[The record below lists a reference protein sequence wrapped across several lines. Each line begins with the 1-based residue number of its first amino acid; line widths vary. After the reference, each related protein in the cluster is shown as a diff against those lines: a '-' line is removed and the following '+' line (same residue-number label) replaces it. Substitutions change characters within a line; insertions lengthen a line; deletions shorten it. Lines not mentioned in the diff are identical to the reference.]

1 MVSYVIIISDLGVV
15 IYTICPDPLVS
26 HTAVVICSRQHM
38 KAASDI
44 NTGCNHILGDCMFW
58 ISIFLGTSCS
68 VKMLF
73 LFSGFGWFGMGR
85 AQQPVIR
92 FPIYVM
98 LTPKPSP
105 TWIDIPVFFV
115 NGINHDKPL
124 LYIQYNSWIK
134 HGKVIYHYVGSIF
147 CLSVFF
153 GSSSTSENGVY
164 PLNDQLNGDVENSS
178 LELGLP
184 YF

>member
-26 HTAVVICSRQHM
+26 HTAVVICSSSIWKLLQTSTL
-38 KAASDI
+38 AAI
-44 NTGCNHILGDCMFW
+44 
-58 ISIFLGTSCS
+58 IFLVIACFEFPYFLG
-68 VKMLF
+68 LF
-73 LFSGFGWFGMGR
+73 AVSKCCFFFSGFGWFGMGR